1 MLPDDDLLSIFD
13 FHVREDEDSKN
24 AIEAWQSLVHV
35 CQRWRSLVF
44 ESPRRLNLRLVYTP
58 ITPVKDLLDVWPA
71 LPLCIHGWGYD
82 LPGYNMVARKN
93 EMIAALKNSDR
104 IRQLIILDCNQWQL
118 REFWA
123 AMQVPF
129 PELTELYLRAPGE
142 RASVV
147 PDSFLGG
154 FAPRLRHLK
163 LESIPFPGLP
173 KLLLSAT
180 HLVNLHLL
188 YISDSGYI
196 SPEAMV
202 TCLSMLTSLS
212 ELTLD
217 LESSRQPHPDH
228 ESQHLTPPTRTVLP
242 SLKCFTFGGDSK
254 YLDNLVANIDAPQVS
269 DMMICFPK
277 EDFDSPQLV
286 RLIDRTQHLGA
297 PKEACVDLTYFSFML
312 MFYCSRELYF
322 RTMQVKMEMENGLG
336 SDRPVSDLARAC
348 ISSLPPFSSSVETLS
363 IRETG
368 SPLSR
373 DDDIVNA
380 SWLELLRP
388 FTAVRNLHLSGKCAL
403 HIAHALDGDRA
414 TEVLPALENIFLSNL
429 EPFGPV
435 PQGIRKFVSARQLT
449 GHSIAVPRMWQYPS
463 YRR

>member
-1 MLPDDDLLSIFD
+1 MYVICATSCNDGWLTCGVGQVAPFDMFPDDDLLSIFD

-44 ESPRRLNLRLVYTP
+44 ESPRRLNLRLVCTP
-58 ITPVKDLLDVWPA
+58 ITPVKDLLNVWPA
-71 LPLCIHGWGYD
+71 LPLCVYDWGY
-82 LPGYNMVARKN
+82 LHGCNRVARKN

-104 IRQLIILDCNQWQL
+104 IRQLIILDCNQWQF

-129 PELTELYLRAPGE
+129 PELTELYLRSPGE

-147 PDSFLGG
+147 SDSFLGG

-212 ELTLD
+212 ELTLKFD
-217 LESSRQPHPDH
+217 WESSRQPHPDH

-242 SLKCFTFGGDSK
+242 SLKCFTFGGDIK
-254 YLDNLVANIDAPQVS
+254 YLDDLVANIDVPQVS

-277 EDFDSPQLV
+277 EIDFDSPQLV
-286 RLIDRTQHLGA
+286 RLINRTQHLGA
-297 PKEACVDLTYFSFML
+297 PKEACVDLTYISFML
-312 MFYCSRELYF
+312 TFYYSRELHS
-322 RTMQVKMEMENGLG
+322 MQVKMEMKNGLG
-336 SDRPVSDLARAC
+336 SDRLVSDLARAC
-348 ISSLPPFSSSVETLS
+348 ISS
-363 IRETG
+363 
-368 SPLSR
+368 
-373 DDDIVNA
+373 
-380 SWLELLRP
+380 
-388 FTAVRNLHLSGKCAL
+388 
-403 HIAHALDGDRA
+403 
-414 TEVLPALENIFLSNL
+414 
-429 EPFGPV
+429 
-435 PQGIRKFVSARQLT
+435 
-449 GHSIAVPRMWQYPS
+449 
-463 YRR
+463 